1 MLGLGIAALYA
12 VGSTILAVAMFTIGG
27 AVIMLHGYLIP
38 GTPQLTRALP
48 ESVLGAFG
56 KNEVEAFSSNLPA
69 TKALLAVGLLDED
82 YRLPAEVEER
92 IQATAAKGVNDSD
105 VLEQA
110 IVKKFDD
117 VVEVSARRSLGGGE
131 NWFAFDTDEVAV
143 RQWEARAVAALDMA
157 VIDLLAERIPDWDD
171 RSAADRTAMAA
182 ILRYGLQMCP
192 ACGDEYVEPEGQ
204 HMTCCGGRSLVGER
218 QCPAC
223 DYALVDRNDLP
234 TDAEVLA

>member
-1 MLGLGIAALYA
+1 MLGLGTAALYA
-12 VGSTILAVAMFTIGG
+12 VGGTILAIAVFTLGG

-48 ESVLGAFG
+48 ESILVAFG
-56 KNEVEAFSSNLPA
+56 KNETDVFSSNLPA

-82 YRLPAEVEER
+82 YRLPDEIEER

-105 VLEQA
+105 VLERA
-110 IVKKFDD
+110 IVKKFDG
-117 VVEVSARRSLGGGE
+117 VVEVSARRNLGGGE

-171 RSAADRTAMAA
+171 RSSADRTAMAA
-182 ILRYGLQMCP
+182 LLRYGLQMCP
-192 ACGDEYVEPEGQ
+192 VCGNEFAEPEGQ
-204 HMTCCGGRSLVGER
+204 HRTCCGGRSLVGER
-218 QCPAC
+218 RCSAC
-223 DYALVDRNDLP
+223 DYALVDQNDLP
-234 TDAEVLA
+234 TNVEDLA